1 MLGCTGSYGDQEAG
15 TFSLAVQH
23 RLSWEAKIANDEV
36 CVNADPNT
44 STQDVYIHG
53 YVSGRIF
60 NSGKNADGPG
70 LPVTIAATYIHP
82 PFPFPSPVL
91 APPTQLVG

>member
-1 MLGCTGSYGDQEAG
+1 MD
-15 TFSLAVQH
+15 
-23 RLSWEAKIANDEV
+23 
-36 CVNADPNT
+36 ADPNT

-70 LPVTIAATYIHP
+70 LPVTIAATYIP
-82 PFPFPSPVL
+82 PPLSIPISCPSTTY
-91 APPTQLVG
+91 PTSLG